1 MAGNDARRREEC
13 PEPCTCTSL
22 LEKTDHHPRGSQ
34 AGGRMKIERYG
45 TASRWRLCQLGILD
59 GEAVV
64 LDDKARSDFGSPRPS
79 KRKVTGSGAVP
90 GPIFDAMQ
98 QRTCLD

>member
-1 MAGNDARRREEC
+1 MYLY
-13 PEPCTCTSL
+13 L
-22 LEKTDHHPRGSQ
+22 LVRKNRPPSPGL
-34 AGGRMKIERYG
+34 AGGGPHEIARYG

>member
-1 MAGNDARRREEC
+1 M
-13 PEPCTCTSL
+13 
-22 LEKTDHHPRGSQ
+22 
-34 AGGRMKIERYG
+34 
-45 TASRWRLCQLGILD
+45 ILD

-64 LDDKARSDFGSPRPS
+64 LDDKARSGFGSPRPS